1 MRSWII
7 ICLFLVACSGEAVPK
22 NVLPPH
28 KMQEVMYDVIR
39 VDEMVEFLRMMDS
52 TYQPFAKRT
61 ALYDTVFG
69 LHNVSK
75 ERFQQSL
82 KYYQGRP
89 DLLKEMINNIHSK
102 ANDTA
107 SKATLFSK
115 EVLP

>member
-1 MRSWII
+1 MRNWVFIS
-7 ICLFLVACSGEAVPK
+7 LFFVACSGESVPK
-22 NVLPPH
+22 NVLPPQ

-52 TYQPFAKRT
+52 TYQPFSKRT

-69 LHNVSK
+69 LHAVTK
-75 ERFQQSL
+75 EKFQQSL

-102 ANDTA
+102 ITDTSRKTPA
-107 SKATLFSK
+107 LPK
-115 EVLP
+115 EVIP